1 MTTEAHFKKPLLY
14 ISAPTACSYLPDQSS
29 SMIFI
34 DPDAEMNMAL
44 YGRLIR
50 NGFRR
55 SGGFV
60 YTPKCSQC
68 QECIPVRIPVLDF
81 QHSTAQRRIWK
92 RGHSFTVT
100 ERAPCFSDEHFR
112 LYQHYLTSR
121 HPGGGMDNPT
131 PEQYVSFLTAD
142 WADTAFVEFRD
153 RQRLVAVA
161 IVDYL
166 DDGLSAVYTYF
177 DPEYARFSPGKLAV
191 LWQIQETLKQNKDY
205 LYLGYWI
212 RHCAKMQYKTDFTPL
227 QAFRNGYW
235 QSLAPL

>member
-1 MTTEAHFKKPLLY
+1 
-14 ISAPTACSYLPDQSS
+14 
-29 SMIFI
+29 MIFI
-34 DPDAEMNMAL
+34 DPDAEMNMHL

-60 YTPKCSQC
+60 YTPKCSKC
-68 QECIPVRIPVLDF
+68 QECIPVRIPVSDF
-81 QHSTAQRRIWK
+81 QHSKVQRRIWN
-92 RGHSFTVT
+92 RGKHLTVT

-112 LYQHYLTSR
+112 LYQHYLSSR
-121 HPGGGMDNPT
+121 HAGGGMDNPT

-142 WADTAFVEFRD
+142 WADTAFIEFRD
-153 RQRLVAVA
+153 HERLIAVA

-177 DPEYARFSPGKLAV
+177 DPDYARFSPGKLAI
-191 LWQIQETLKQNKDY
+191 LWQIHETRNKEKDY

-212 RHCAKMQYKTDFTPL
+212 RHCNKMQYKTDFSPL
-227 QAFRNGYW
+227 QAFRNGHW
-235 QSLAPL
+235 HILNPD